1 MSKSIKIAIMDF
13 RGFFWS
19 NGIKIHS
26 GCFVHLGREFEKVLL
41 SSTRKCSKFYKE
53 KRLADPQDVTVAIW
67 PSDKFITPEVILML
81 KLVIRVVSN
90 PTRGII

>member
-1 MSKSIKIAIMDF
+1 MALKYI
-13 RGFFWS
+13 RG
-19 NGIKIHS
+19 
-26 GCFVHLGREFEKVLL
+26 VLCTWAVNL
-41 SSTRKCSKFYKE
+41 RKFCYRRLASVASFYKE